1 MQSGP
6 NESTRARLEAFQGER
21 LSEAPLA
28 REGSKGRLDCALKD
42 RWSQTNRNRVFQM
55 GTEWG
60 HFVEKAGAEAE
71 TVKECPVVNATEE
84 WVWRSEKEREC

>member
-1 MQSGP
+1 
-6 NESTRARLEAFQGER
+6 
-21 LSEAPLA
+21 
-28 REGSKGRLDCALKD
+28 
-42 RWSQTNRNRVFQM
+42 M

-84 WVWRSEKEREC
+84 WVWRSEKERECWKEKLKGYPQVRESHQRFSVVKIA